1 MWSSSNL
8 PIAVAGAMAA
18 LIRGVAFAA
27 DTADDTALK
36 EVVVTATLK
45 SEPLQSV
52 PLTVTAVEPDV
63 LQKTGLTDS
72 RSLQLLVPS
81 LTFTQGPSVNTAS
94 LAIRGVG
101 TESTS
106 VLTEESVS
114 LVVDGVVQAIQ
125 GQDLGQLVDID
136 RVEVLEGPQ
145 GMLFGKNASAGV
157 VNIVTKDPIIGD
169 FALSTFVAHGSFNDD
184 TANFVA
190 NVPINDDQAL
200 RISGY
205 DHHRDGVIENVVR
218 NDSEDDDNSYGG
230 RVKYL
235 WQALPQL
242 RFLLTADYSSDHQTA
257 GEGTILSAGAG
268 TRVALAAQSLGIVP
282 GPNNLVSMEGGS
294 QYATPVNKGL
304 GLQTTYQLGNYT
316 LTSITAYR
324 QYNINYIFDPDG
336 SPATITEGL
345 DVQTENQTSEEL
357 RIASPSG
364 GFIDY
369 VAGLFYFRKAVS
381 NGQTSYG
388 TFNTTSPP
396 RPPDMLASSGDIIT
410 SLVNASYAGFGRAT
424 LHFTD
429 SFSGI
434 LGARYTVDDYSI
446 SNQTVVVP
454 QYAGLP
460 PTFVQVPSVQSGSDS
475 DDNVSWQAGL
485 RYEFSKSMMAYLTA
499 SRGYKGPVP
508 LNNTPT
514 SITLS
519 KAEIPTSYEVGLKS
533 AWFNRSL
540 VVNADVFHATYNNFQ
555 AAAFDFQAVPPVARV
570 TNAGSL
576 VTQGVEISTTA
587 QPYKGL
593 TFSIN
598 VDYLDAYYKSFLNDS
613 CWLGETL
620 GEGCV
625 PTGIGSNVVNNSSGN
640 RLEDAPRWTT
650 SLFADYEQPLTQGL
664 ELYLSGNYFHKSGVF
679 WTSSNS
685 PFTWAPAYSLIG
697 LSAGV
702 GSDDGKWTTRIIVKN
717 MLNTHF
723 AARIQDVASG
733 QRGDEQ
739 QYFDAEAFR
748 YVGLSLDLHF

>member
-1 MWSSSNL
+1 MRSRSKL
-8 PIAVAGAMAA
+8 PLAIAATVAA

-27 DTADDTALK
+27 DTDTETSLK

-45 SEPLQSV
+45 SEPLQTV
-52 PLTVTAVEPDV
+52 PLTVTAVSADT
-63 LQKTGLTDS
+63 LQKTGFTDS

-114 LVVDGVVQAIQ
+114 LMVDGVVQAIQ
-125 GQDLGQLVDID
+125 GQDLGQLVDVD
-136 RVEVLEGPQ
+136 HVEVLEGPQ

-157 VNIVTKDPIIGD
+157 VNVVTRDPVLGEYSLD
-169 FALSTFVAHGSFNDD
+169 TYLSHASFDD
-184 TANFVA
+184 NTANVIA
-190 NVPINDDQAL
+190 NVPINDNQAL
-200 RISGY
+200 RFVAY
-205 DHHRDGVIENVVR
+205 THHRDGLIKNVVR
-218 NDSEDDDNSYGG
+218 NDWEDDDNTYGG
-230 RVKYL
+230 RLKYL
-235 WQALPQL
+235 LQALPHL
-242 RFLLTADYSSDHQTA
+242 RFVLTADYSSDNQTT
-257 GEGTILSAGAG
+257 GEGTILSAGPG
-268 TRVALAAQSLGIVP
+268 TRVAIAAASLGIVP

-294 QYATPVNKGL
+294 QNATPVNKGV
-304 GLQTTYQLGNYT
+304 GLQSTYELGDYT
-316 LTSITAYR
+316 LTSITGYR
-324 QYNINYIFDPDG
+324 QYDINYIFDPDG

-345 DVQTENQTSEEL
+345 DIQTENQSSEEL

-369 VAGLFYFRKAVS
+369 VAGLFYFRKSVS

-396 RPPDMLASSGDIIT
+396 RPDGLLASSGDIIT
-410 SLVNASYAGFGRAT
+410 SLVNSSYAGFGRAT

-429 SFSGI
+429 ALSGI

-446 SNQTVVVP
+446 NNRTVVVP

-460 PTFVQVPSVQSGSDS
+460 PTFVQVPSFQTGSDS
-475 DDNVSWQAGL
+475 DSNVSWQTGL
-485 RYEFSKSMMAYLTA
+485 RYEFDKALMAYATV
-499 SRGYKGPVP
+499 SKGYKGPVP

-519 KAEIPTSYEVGLKS
+519 KPEIPTSYEVGVKS
-533 AWFNRSL
+533 SWLDRSL
-540 VVNADVFHATYNNFQ
+540 IVNADVFRATYNNFQ

-576 VTQGVEISTTA
+576 LTQGVELSVSA
-587 QPYKGL
+587 RPYKGL
-593 TFSIN
+593 TLTTN

-620 GEGCV
+620 AEGCV
-625 PTGIGSNVVNNSSGN
+625 PTGIGTNVVNNSSGN
-640 RLEDAPRWTT
+640 RLENAPRWTA
-650 SLFADYEQPLTQGL
+650 SLVADYERPLTGNL
-664 ELYLSGNYFHKSGVF
+664 DLYLSGNFFHKTGVF

-685 PFTWAPAYSLIG
+685 PFTWASGYSLIG

-702 GSDDGKWTTRIIVKN
+702 GSDDDKWTARVFVKN
-717 MLNTHF
+717 LANTHF

-739 QYFDAEAFR
+739 QYFDPEAFR
-748 YVGLSLDLHF
+748 YVGISLDVQL